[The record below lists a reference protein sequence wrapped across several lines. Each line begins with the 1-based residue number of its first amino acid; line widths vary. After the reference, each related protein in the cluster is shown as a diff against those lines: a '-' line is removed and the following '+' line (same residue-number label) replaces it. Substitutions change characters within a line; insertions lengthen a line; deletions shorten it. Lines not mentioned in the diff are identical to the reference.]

1 MDEANTD
8 PVPSTIVEEV
18 TVESTDPATA
28 ESATDCTDG
37 QNKVSFRLE
46 FVAMSRRSVMFV
58 LSMATQHHYHRE
70 QSWIQMQAED
80 LRLLHYT
87 NYACMH

>member
-28 ESATDCTDG
+28 ESVTGCTDG
-37 QNKVSFRLE
+37 QNKVIN
-46 FVAMSRRSVMFV
+46 FVYTV
-58 LSMATQHHYHRE
+58 LSA
-70 QSWIQMQAED
+70 
-80 LRLLHYT
+80 
-87 NYACMH
+87 